1 MSDIPRSVVFK
12 LLATTVLMILLP
24 LLTFFGSQVY
34 VKNSIVNGGL
44 AALSA
49 NIVLI
54 GYCVMAFT
62 EKSEEELKKKKKD
75 E

>member
-1 MSDIPRSVVFK
+1 MADIPRSVVVK
-12 LLATTVLMILLP
+12 LLLTTVLMILLP
-24 LLTFFGSQVY
+24 LVTFFGSQLY
-34 VKNSIVNGGL
+34 IKNSIVNGGL
-44 AALSA
+44 AALAA

-62 EKSEEELKKKKKD
+62 EKSEDDIKKKK